1 MMGEIPA
8 DVLSGARHAP
18 LVPNKRILSSGF
30 VGQAKLHSEA
40 SPDEGSLPENNNDT
54 DDVSAF
60 HWHESD
66 CAP

>member
-30 VGQAKLHSEA
+30 VGQTKLHSEA